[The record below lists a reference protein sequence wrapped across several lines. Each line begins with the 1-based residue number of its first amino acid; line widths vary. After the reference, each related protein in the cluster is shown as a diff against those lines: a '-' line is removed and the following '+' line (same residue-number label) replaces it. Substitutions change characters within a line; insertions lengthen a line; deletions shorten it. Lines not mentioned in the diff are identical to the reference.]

1 MKWFIEYFS
10 CCHALELVKIFCVV
24 WSGSFV
30 VLKAGIRTA
39 TDCKFKANKKA
50 SMGVCKRIKVPDHL
64 PIPNPIKI
72 KLKERSGS
80 LV

>member
-30 VLKAGIRTA
+30 VFQYQLLKW
-39 TDCKFKANKKA
+39 K
-50 SMGVCKRIKVPDHL
+50 S
-64 PIPNPIKI
+64 
-72 KLKERSGS
+72 
-80 LV
+80 